1 MTFLVIYEI
10 VKRTKRSW
18 VEVMCRAHSMK
29 QHQLNSV
36 HLHPQSHFFPV
47 SVTHQCC
54 CNTSYKIPPPPIFT
68 WWKNDLSTTFSICFA
83 LVFFLGFTGPLA
95 WTVLLSGHL
104 SCWCWKPSG
113 SMPGG
118 GWQYN
123 SFPCGN
129 NDAELTKKKKIRE
142 TYRRMRTTPQLRRAL
157 EHQGT
162 HVGRL
167 SANLVSF
174 PRHLLAQV
182 LS

>member
-1 MTFLVIYEI
+1 MKLCAELIVWNSINLTQYTFTLKAIFFQYLWHINAAVIPP
-10 VKRTKRSW
+10 KKS
-18 VEVMCRAHSMK
+18 
-29 QHQLNSV
+29 
-36 HLHPQSHFFPV
+36 
-47 SVTHQCC
+47 
-54 CNTSYKIPPPPIFT
+54 PPPPIFT